1 MAHDIMSLADGTS
14 AFAENNQRESA
25 WHGLGQK
32 VDGAMTATD
41 AIRQAHL
48 DGWNVRTVPT
58 YAQIGDTQVEIADRF
73 ATVADIRTTAD
84 GDERETRIFD
94 VVGSNYVPIQNE
106 RAFDLCDLIVDASGA
121 HYETAGALGDGRK
134 TFLSMRMPEGVSVKG
149 DANDIYL
156 VVQNTH
162 DGSGS
167 LRIITTPVRVVCQ
180 NTLTSALRGAQTSW
194 TIRHTKSADQNVSVA
209 RQQLSLVFEA
219 TNEWATA
226 MNDLAETSVTDK
238 QIADLLNGLYDTT
251 GEDISARAKTMNEA
265 HVGGIMSLWNN
276 SATMTDLDKT
286 AWRAYNAYTE
296 YFDWYATVR
305 DTKNGDEAVARAS
318 RSVSD
323 AMTKQRT
330 AFADR
335 LLALV

>member
-1 MAHDIMSLADGTS
+1 MADNIMSLADGTS
-14 AFAENNQRESA
+14 AFAENNERESA
-25 WHGLGQK
+25 WHGLGQT
-32 VDGAMTATD
+32 VTGAMTASE
-41 AIRQAHL
+41 AIRHAHL

-58 YAQIGDTQVEIADRF
+58 FAQIGDAQVEIADRF
-73 ATVADIRTTAD
+73 ATVADIRKTAD

-134 TFLSMRMPEGVSVKG
+134 TFLSMRMPDGVSVKG

-167 LRIITTPVRVVCQ
+167 LRIITTPIRVVCQ
-180 NTLTSALRGAQTSW
+180 NTLTMALRGAQTSW

-219 TNEWATA
+219 TNEWATL
-226 MNDLAETSVTDK
+226 MTDLAETTVTDK
-238 QIADLLNGLYDTT
+238 QIADLLNGMYDTDN
-251 GEDISARAKTMNEA
+251 EDLSARAKTMNEA

-276 SATMTDLDKT
+276 SATMTELDKT

-296 YFDWYATVR
+296 YFDWFATVR
-305 DTKNGDEAVARAS
+305 DTKNGDEGMARAS

-323 AMTKQRT
+323 AMTKQRS